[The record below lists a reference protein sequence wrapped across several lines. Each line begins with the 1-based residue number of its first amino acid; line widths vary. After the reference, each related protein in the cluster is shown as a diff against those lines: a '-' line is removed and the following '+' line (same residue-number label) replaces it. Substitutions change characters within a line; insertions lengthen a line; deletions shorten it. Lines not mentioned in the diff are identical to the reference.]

1 VTSSGRIAAG
11 VVVALLAAT
20 DGAPVAA
27 HAGLRFSS
35 PLDGSTLGAAP
46 THLQLT
52 FVERPEPSLTTIRVG
67 DTAGVTYQIGSPEPL
82 AGDPLTLTIGV
93 RDMPRGVYT
102 VQWRV
107 VSAIDG
113 HATAGAF
120 AFGVEVAP
128 TGPAAIDNSE
138 AGISWLEVGGRSLF
152 LLGLIVAL
160 GAATFA
166 VLPLG
171 PAPWSRVATLGT
183 VASAAGLVLL
193 ILAQWR
199 VAEAGVGAFAGTAI
213 GRASLARAGALA
225 VMAIGIWLATR
236 LGAGLLWLAAC
247 GAIAV
252 HAAAGHA
259 AAGRLPVAATVIVH
273 AVHVVAAG
281 AWIGGLVVL
290 IAGLRDPSVHPH
302 RTIRRFSNLAAAGL
316 AVVTM
321 TGVARTIH
329 EVGGWAEFDSSYG
342 ALVIAKV
349 ALLIAIAAL
358 GAVNRWRHVPAA
370 ATDTRPLRR
379 TARAEIA
386 LAAIA
391 IVAAGS
397 LATLPPPA
405 AANVLAGI
413 EASGS
418 DFATTVSATLTAVSD
433 QPGPNRF
440 NVAVEDYDSGEAIT
454 PDRISLM
461 FTPIDDPGVVT
472 TTLVLSQAED
482 GVFTGTG
489 ANLSFD
495 GRWRINVLIERANT
509 SADVALEIEARGRPQ
524 RVSVLR
530 VPNQPPVYG
539 IDVARVGT
547 VAVVVD
553 PEKPGPTRL
562 QISCHGLTTDPFPV
576 RDMVVTIA
584 SDEVPVQSLVIR
596 RQDRHEFTTA
606 TTLRRGT
613 NRISVVARTES
624 GARLRATL
632 EVVIANRD

>member
-1 VTSSGRIAAG
+1 MRRLRPAAG
-11 VVVALLAAT
+11 IGARHRVVACLIR
-20 DGAPVAA
+20 GAAA
-27 HAGLRFSS
+27 HSGLRFSS
-35 PLDGSTLGAAP
+35 PLDGSTLGASP
-46 THLQLT
+46 TDLQLT
-52 FVERPEPSLTTIRVG
+52 FVERPEPSLATIRVS

-93 RDMPRGVYT
+93 RELPRGVYT
-102 VQWRV
+102 VRWRV

-128 TGPAAIDNSE
+128 TGPAAIANSE
-138 AGISWLEVGGRSLF
+138 ASISWLEVGGRSLF

-171 PAPWSRVATLGT
+171 PAPWIRVATFGT
-183 VASAAGLVLL
+183 FAAAVGLVLL
-193 ILAQWR
+193 SLAQWR
-199 VAEAGVGAFAGTAI
+199 VAEAGLTTFFGTAI
-213 GRASLARAGALA
+213 GRTSLARAGALA

-236 LGAGLLWLAAC
+236 LGAVVLWLAAC

-259 AAGRLPVAATVIVH
+259 AAGRLPVASTVIVH
-273 AVHVVAAG
+273 AIHVVAAG

-290 IAGLRDPSVHPH
+290 IAGLRDPSVNLH

-316 AVVTM
+316 ALVTL

-329 EVGGWAEFDSSYG
+329 EVGGWEEFNSSYG

-358 GAVNRWRHVPAA
+358 GAVNRWRHVPGA

-386 LAAIA
+386 LAALA
-391 IVAAGS
+391 ILAAGS

-405 AANVLAGI
+405 AANTLAGI

-440 NVAVEDYDSGEAIT
+440 SVALEDFDSGESIS
-454 PDRISLM
+454 PDRVSLR
-461 FTPIDDPGVVT
+461 FTPIDDAGIVA
-472 TTLVLSQAED
+472 TTLALSKDAE

-489 ANLSFD
+489 ANVAFD
-495 GRWRINVLIERANT
+495 GRWRVNVLMEHGT
-509 SADVALEIEARGRPQ
+509 SSVDVPLELEARGRPQ
-524 RVSVLR
+524 RVSK
-530 VPNQPPVYG
+530 
-539 IDVARVGT
+539 VARARR
-547 VAVVVD
+547 AV
-553 PEKPGPTRL
+553 RL
-562 QISCHGLTTDPFPV
+562 QSRDRHGLG
-576 RDMVVTIA
+576 RA
-584 SDEVPVQSLVIR
+584 LHHR
-596 RQDRHEFTTA
+596 
-606 TTLRRGT
+606 
-613 NRISVVARTES
+613 S
-624 GARLRATL
+624 GAAR
-632 EVVIANRD
+632 